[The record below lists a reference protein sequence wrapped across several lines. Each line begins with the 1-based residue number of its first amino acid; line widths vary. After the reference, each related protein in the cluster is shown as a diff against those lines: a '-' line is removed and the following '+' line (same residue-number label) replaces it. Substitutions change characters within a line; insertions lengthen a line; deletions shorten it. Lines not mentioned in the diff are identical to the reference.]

1 MMDAEAAFV
10 EHNENLKIQ
19 EELIRFVINAVLDK
33 NRADLEILDRDIE
46 QLQKADAPFKR
57 MTHKEAVVF
66 LRTKGSD
73 IDDNSDLG
81 AKDEVLLTENSDVPI
96 FVEKWPKEI
105 KAFYMKRD
113 KENPDLVLGADL
125 IAPEGFGEII
135 GGSQRE
141 DDYDLL
147 YKRMVAEDMP
157 LDEYQWFLDLRKY
170 GSVPHS
176 GFGVGLERLVQ
187 WMSGV
192 VQIRESIPF
201 ARTIYRLRP

>member
-1 MMDAEAAFV
+1 M
-10 EHNENLKIQ
+10 
-19 EELIRFVINAVLDK
+19 INAVLGK

-192 VQIRESIPF
+192 VHIREAIPF